1 MKLALGK
8 TCRELTGK
16 TANITKDSAETA
28 ATFVRQNPWL
38 AAGIAATLAVAG
50 SLLARQRHLSRRST
64 EATAE
69 PDTCC

>member
-8 TCRELTGK
+8 TCREMSGK
-16 TANITKDSAETA
+16 TAELTRDSAQTA

-50 SLLARQRHLSRRST
+50 SLLARQRRVSLRRDAVAS
-64 EATAE
+64 AG
-69 PDTCC
+69 DGI

>member
-8 TCRELTGK
+8 TCRDISGK
-16 TANITKDSAETA
+16 TAEITKGSAETA

-50 SLLARQRHLSRRST
+50 SLLARQRRGARDSDSVAV
-64 EATAE
+64 EAA
-69 PDTCC
+69 DI